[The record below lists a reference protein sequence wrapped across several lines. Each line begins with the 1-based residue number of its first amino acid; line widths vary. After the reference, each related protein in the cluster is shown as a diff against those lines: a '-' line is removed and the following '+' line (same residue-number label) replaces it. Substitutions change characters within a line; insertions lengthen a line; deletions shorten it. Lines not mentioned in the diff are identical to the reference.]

1 MAGTWTLIAVLVLAP
16 FLAWTP
22 VPTASADDEEQVA
35 IQKYL
40 AHLYLNDSLETVKR
54 IYPPTRDWPSHREPK
69 GGVTRIKVQGV
80 SAKNFPDEVDLLW
93 VGMRNDRVVE
103 IQLVYDADYTSETTP
118 DSLARELALV
128 YGEPKMSETGK
139 FHWSDGER
147 VLRVFYAQVPVLKGK
162 RKVVEMR
169 TSMQLLAAD
178 LVRRKGE

>member
-1 MAGTWTLIAVLVLAP
+1 MAWSPAL
-16 FLAWTP
+16 P
-22 VPTASADDEEQVA
+22 VSADEEEQVVL
-35 IQKYL
+35 QKYL

-93 VGMRNDRVVE
+93 VGMRDDRVVE
-103 IQLVYDADYTSETTP
+103 IQLVYDADYTSETPP
-118 DSLARELALV
+118 DSLARELALI
-128 YGEPKMSETGK
+128 
-139 FHWSDGER
+139 
-147 VLRVFYAQVPVLKGK
+147 YAQVPALKGR